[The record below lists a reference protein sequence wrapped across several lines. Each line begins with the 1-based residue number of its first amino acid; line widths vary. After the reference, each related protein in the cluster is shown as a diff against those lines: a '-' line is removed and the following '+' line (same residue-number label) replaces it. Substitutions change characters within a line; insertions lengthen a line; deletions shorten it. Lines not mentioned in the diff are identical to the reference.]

1 VPILILSA
9 RMVTKTV
16 YEERTYRAISQS
28 EDLLCYEVICKETD
42 LFCCTKTD
50 LRQMIEERVLFHRNL
65 LERYISARPEFQRSL
80 VPVEADLLAPP
91 IVKAM
96 IEASTAIGV
105 GPMACIAGA
114 MAEFVGKDIEGFSE
128 EYILENGGDIA
139 LKTDRER
146 TVVIYAN
153 KSAYSGKIGI
163 RLNPRREP
171 YGVCTSSG
179 TVGPSLS
186 FGKADAVCVVGE
198 SALFAD
204 GLATLVG
211 NMVKKA
217 DDIEAALEAGRG
229 FQGITGVIVVMGDK
243 LGAWGSLDLVKAG

>member
-1 VPILILSA
+1 
-9 RMVTKTV
+9 M
-16 YEERTYRAISQS
+16 YEKRSYRSISQS
-28 EDLLCYEVICKETD
+28 EDLICYEVTCKETD

-50 LRQMIEERVLFHRNL
+50 LRGAIEERVLFYRSL
-65 LERYISARPEFQRSL
+65 LERYILTRPEFLHSL
-80 VPVEADLLAPP
+80 VPIEPDPLAPR
-91 IVKAM
+91 IVKEM
-96 IEASTAIGV
+96 IQAAAVIGV
-105 GPMACIAGA
+105 GPMACVAGA
-114 MAEFVGKDIEGFSE
+114 VAEYVGKAIEETSA
-128 EYILENGGDIA
+128 EYIIENGGDIS

-153 KSAYSGKIGI
+153 KSPYSGKIGI
-163 RLNPRREP
+163 RLKPRKEA

-186 FGKADAVCVVGE
+186 LGKADAVCVVGA

-217 DDIEAALEAGRG
+217 NDIEVALEAARG
-229 FQGITGVIVVMGDK
+229 YQGVKGVVVIMGAR
-243 LGAWGSLDLVKAG
+243 LGAWGDLDLVKAG